1 MSVVIKLSFSA
12 KVERKGR
19 PKADKRKYIAL
30 KTRPPFGS
38 TLNFDPK
45 GGHKGAEKGKNGFAK
60 RYTRCDAGGK
70 REYLRM

>member
-1 MSVVIKLSFSA
+1 MSMVIKLSFSA
-12 KVERKGR
+12 KVGR
-19 PKADKRKYIAL
+19 NGRHMAGKRKYIAL

-60 RYTRCDAGGK
+60 RYTRCDAGSK
-70 REYLRM
+70 REH